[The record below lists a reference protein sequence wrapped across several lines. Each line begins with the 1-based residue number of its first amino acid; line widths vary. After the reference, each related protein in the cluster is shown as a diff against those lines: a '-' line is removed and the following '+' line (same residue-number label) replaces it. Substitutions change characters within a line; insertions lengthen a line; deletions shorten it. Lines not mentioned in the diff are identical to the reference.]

1 MTTIKTKEETKKILE
16 KIGFSFSSKENKK
29 ESNKDDI
36 SIYRGYIITKAIRG
50 YTFPNSG
57 IAGFFKTE
65 EEAMNR
71 IDSIERERVKETNA
85 SIQRVDAQIKR

>member
-1 MTTIKTKEETKKILE
+1 MAFSKAFLQMIGEYQKPIKKEI
-16 KIGFSFSSKENKK
+16 KENKK

-85 SIQRVDAQIKR
+85 SIQRVDAQVKR